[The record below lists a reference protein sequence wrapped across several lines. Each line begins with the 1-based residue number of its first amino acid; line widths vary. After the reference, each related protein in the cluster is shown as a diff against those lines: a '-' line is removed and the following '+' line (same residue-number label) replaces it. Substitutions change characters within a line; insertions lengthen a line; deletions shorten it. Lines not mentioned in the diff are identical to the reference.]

1 MNNVA
6 IICIICFFFI
16 IICIFRFRVIIKED
30 YVQKYNDY
38 HTLARRELIKR
49 YQKKYENMSDEKL
62 KKSYALL
69 LVKNQEDRI
78 SRVEYEELNVARA
91 EMNKRRFPT

>member
-6 IICIICFFFI
+6 IICIICFFFM
-16 IICIFRFRVIIKED
+16 IICIFRFRVIIQKD
-30 YVQKYNDY
+30 YMQKYNDY

-78 SRVEYEELNVARA
+78 SRVEYEELSVIRA
-91 EMNKRRFPT
+91 EMNKRHFTT